1 MELTPRSA
9 KRLTDAPN
17 IAHGLPFVGE
27 LGGRDSHSSAFFSTP
42 RGRKNY
48 TLAQQRSGHLQLQLY
63 FEISR
68 LVQESRTALH
78 QHCKRKVPQ
87 AGNQRIAIDSLKS
100 NPRNA
105 RTHWTKQTQQ
115 IAESIKQ

>member
-42 RGRKNY
+42 GTELY
-48 TLAQQRSGHLQLQLY
+48 SGTAK
-63 FEISR
+63 I
-68 LVQESRTALH
+68 RTARLTGAVG
-78 QHCKRKVPQ
+78 KNENTAP
-87 AGNQRIAIDSLKS
+87 AI
-100 NPRNA
+100 
-105 RTHWTKQTQQ
+105 
-115 IAESIKQ
+115 